1 MGLFPL
7 SRPTAPRQR
16 ESPLKPRRVGANLP
30 GESLRFRHA
39 RSTFVQNT
47 GTVIQTVCKPGS
59 VRTLAGAG
67 RPFIWDGCCHP
78 PLATNPGGK
87 PEIALRPWL
96 PTAPAA
102 PIRSCSRWGLPCPF
116 CYQKGG
122 ALLPHPF
129 TLTQASLGGLLSVAL
144 SLGSPPPAVSRH
156 RISVEPGL
164 SSGGF
169 PPATVRP
176 SGPARCLRPIISG
189 VNKPPKRRSALGGGH
204 VSQPTEMITKKM
216 PLKRQDDIFFSQP
229 DIVTN
234 GAEVLSQ
241 ITWWSKFLRPY
252 SYATLRQPG
261 PIE

>member
-164 SSGGF
+164 SSSSF
-169 PPATVRP
+169 RRQRP
-176 SGPARCLRPIISG
+176 SNRLDAGSLRLTPSPGQPAPAPRPRAAPS
-189 VNKPPKRRSALGGGH
+189 VHPPRRSNFA
-204 VSQPTEMITKKM
+204 
-216 PLKRQDDIFFSQP
+216 
-229 DIVTN
+229 
-234 GAEVLSQ
+234 AENAAGRHEPHLPAAGSHHNQ
-241 ITWWSKFLRPY
+241 
-252 SYATLRQPG
+252 
-261 PIE
+261 